1 MLSQPIEL
9 SVFQTFNNQLMQTAK
24 AVCRDDCIHE
34 KNQTN
39 DFSEEKVRTYGS

>member
-24 AVCRDDCIHE
+24 AVCRDDCFHE
-34 KNQTN
+34 KKSTS
-39 DFSEEKVRTYGS
+39 DFSEGEVKTYGS